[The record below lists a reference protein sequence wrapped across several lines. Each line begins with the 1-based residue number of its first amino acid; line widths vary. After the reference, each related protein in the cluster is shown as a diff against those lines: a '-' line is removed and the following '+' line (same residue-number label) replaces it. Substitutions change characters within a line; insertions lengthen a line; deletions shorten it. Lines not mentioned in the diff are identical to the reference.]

1 MLDPLPEEYSSAM
14 GSKVSKYLRLANK
27 NLAREDDSP
36 IHIHSNIG
44 RQIENEFNNQQ
55 LEAAIKDRHKALQL
69 SDARH
74 RGILAYASHDLD
86 NIGV

>member
-44 RQIENEFNNQQ
+44 R
-55 LEAAIKDRHKALQL
+55 
-69 SDARH
+69 
-74 RGILAYASHDLD
+74 
-86 NIGV
+86 